1 MSESEGRVEQ
11 EQLWRKEDER
21 RILIEGRRWPLLR
34 IKGV

>member
-21 RILIEGRRWPLLR
+21 RKGRRWPLPR
-34 IKGV
+34 VKGV